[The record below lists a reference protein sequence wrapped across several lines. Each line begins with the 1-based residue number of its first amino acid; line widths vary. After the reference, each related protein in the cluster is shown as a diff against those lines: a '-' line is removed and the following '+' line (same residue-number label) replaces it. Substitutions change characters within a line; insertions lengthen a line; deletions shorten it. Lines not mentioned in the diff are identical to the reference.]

1 VAINS
6 AMALLARFGTAHIDW
21 VVAGAFTAAAVAGV
35 LVGGRIADRID
46 AERSL
51 QAFAAG
57 LVLLA
62 LFTAGAAI
70 AAML

>member
-1 VAINS
+1 VA
-6 AMALLARFGTAHIDW
+6 A
-21 VVAGAFTAAAVAGV
+21 AFTATAVAGV

-51 QAFAAG
+51 RAFAVG

-62 LFTAGAAI
+62 LFTAGTAI
-70 AAML
+70 AGML